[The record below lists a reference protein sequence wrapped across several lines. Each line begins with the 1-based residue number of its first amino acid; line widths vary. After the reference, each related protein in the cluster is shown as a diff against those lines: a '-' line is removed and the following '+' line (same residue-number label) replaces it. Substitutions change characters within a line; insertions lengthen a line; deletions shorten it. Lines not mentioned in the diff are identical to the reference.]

1 MKSVKKFSILTSII
15 LAFSIVFSA
24 TLLSSAED
32 NDSTGYGTKEAGI
45 TLSGG
50 EDTVASRTAINYSS
64 NNFNFNEGL
73 KYFGPVRNASSRPY
87 NTLAEGGVT
96 YDEENGRIKLTYT
109 ETGSHQSWQGY
120 GFQTVPVNI
129 PEAAYGKKVY
139 LKVDAA
145 SDFKTVH
152 MRILIDGEVAKFTN
166 SDYTSNNEEDR
177 KLIYI
182 DSSVLNNASSNEL
195 KSFTI
200 KNNWL
205 QNAEFTIAE
214 GSKTI
219 AFSLFVNNQDNA
231 VSGNCAYF
239 DNFRFIYFDDATNA
253 YYNFDGTRLSGLD
266 NETPYYGTEA
276 DGIVL
281 NSINDN
287 VATRSAIST
296 FDNFDFSKGLVNF
309 APSWLYGSNLK
320 TLAESGIVCEDGML
334 KFNDNGNVAN
344 NGYRGI
350 QSVPVVI
357 PEFAKGKTLH
367 VSLDTAA
374 NMGYFINVLID
385 GEAAKC
391 INKDGTD
398 TNSANMCIQAG
409 DTTNAIG
416 DVANKM
422 LVNTLATDNTGN
434 NVLGIKI
441 PESAQTI
448 AIMIYTPTVRTGNFA
463 YIDNIKFIL
472 SDIGGFI
479 GKYTDLDGR
488 PINNEYGDTNADGV
502 VDIRDL
508 VRMAHYLAD
517 SENRKIYYAAADI
530 DNDKDCDA
538 TDMGNLK
545 KMLLEQTG
553 KTNNSLNGK
562 NYVFLGS
569 SITYGSN
576 SDGWSMADYIDECNG
591 EGTVT
596 KLAVSGTTLATASN
610 VVLSDKTTYDESYVC
625 RLLKAMEDENIKCD
639 HLIVQLSTNDAFANP
654 PKTLGAFSGKGK
666 LADTTTVIG
675 AIEYITAVAKEK
687 WPNAKISFY
696 TGVYTSNNVYK
707 TMVTALNNVKGSD
720 KLNVGVLDLYNDSGM
735 RTLID
740 NDKTSYLKYMNED
753 GLHPTKAGYQEWIGP
768 KFEKYLAQYE

>member
-32 NDSTGYGTKEAGI
+32 NNSTEYGTKEAGI
-45 TLSGG
+45 TLSGAN
-50 EDTVASRTAINYSS
+50 DTVANRKAINYSS

-73 KYFGPVRNASSRPY
+73 KYFGPVRNDSSRTY
-87 NTLAEGGVT
+87 NTLEEGGVT
-96 YDEENGRIKLTYT
+96 YDEANGRLKLTYT
-109 ETGSHQSWQGY
+109 ENGSCQSYQGY

-145 SDFKTVH
+145 SDFKMVQ
-152 MRILIDGEVAKFTN
+152 MRVLIDGKVVT
-166 SDYTSNNEEDR
+166 TSNGINQDGF
-177 KLIYI
+177 YI
-182 DSSVLNNASSNEL
+182 NAETLNNNSSQGL
-195 KSFTI
+195 KSFAVKET
-200 KNNWL
+200 WEYD
-205 QNAEFTIAE
+205 AEFTISE

-219 AFSLFVNNQDNA
+219 AFSLFVNNDSA

-239 DNFRFIYFDDATNA
+239 DNFRFIYFDDETNA
-253 YYNFDGTRLSGLD
+253 YYNFDGTRLSDLN

-276 DGIVL
+276 DGIIL
-281 NSINDN
+281 NSESYNS
-287 VATRSAIST
+287 VISKNPILT

-309 APSWLYGSNLK
+309 APSWLYGSNLC
-320 TLAESGIVCEDGML
+320 TLSESGIVCEDGML
-334 KFNDNGNVAN
+334 KFNDQGKVTSV
-344 NGYRGI
+344 GYRGI

-374 NMGYFINVLID
+374 NMGYVIQVLID

-391 INKDGTD
+391 TNKDGKDTD
-398 TNSANMCIQAG
+398 SANANMYIQAN

-416 DVANKM
+416 DVSNKM
-422 LVNTLATDNTGN
+422 LVNTLATDDLGKD
-434 NVLGIKI
+434 VLGIKI
-441 PESAQTI
+441 PENAKTI
-448 AIMIYTPTVRTGNFA
+448 AIMIFTSTVRSGNFA

-508 VRMAHYLAD
+508 VRMANYLAD

-553 KTNNSLNGK
+553 KTYNSLNGK

-576 SDGWSMADYIDECNG
+576 SNGWSMADYIDECNG

-596 KLAVSGTTLATASN
+596 KLAVSGTTLATALN

-654 PKTLGAFSGKGK
+654 PKTLGAFSGKSK
-666 LADTTTVIG
+666 SADTTTVIG

-687 WPNAKISFY
+687 WPDANISFY

-740 NDKTSYLKYMNED
+740 NDKTSYSEYMASD
-753 GLHPTKAGYQEWIGP
+753 GLHPTEAGYREWIGP
-768 KFEKYLAQYE
+768 KFEEYLAQYE

>member
-50 EDTVASRTAINYSS
+50 EDTVASRTAIDYSS

-96 YDEENGRIKLTYT
+96 YDETNGRIKLTYT
-109 ETGSHQSWQGY
+109 ETGSYQSWQGY

-145 SDFKTVH
+145 SDFTMVQMKV
-152 MRILIDGEVAKFTN
+152 LIDGNVV
-166 SDYTSNNEEDR
+166 DTSNGLKNNS
-177 KLIYI
+177 LYI
-182 DSSVLNNASSNEL
+182 KAETLNNNSSQEL
-195 KSFTI
+195 KSFAVKET
-200 KNNWL
+200 WGYD
-205 QNAEFTIAE
+205 AEFTISE

-219 AFSLFVNNQDNA
+219 AFSLFVNNDSA

-239 DNFRFIYFDDATNA
+239 DNFRFIYFDEATNA

-276 DGIVL
+276 DGIIL
-281 NSINDN
+281 NSESDKS
-287 VATRSAIST
+287 VISKTPILT

-309 APSWLYGSNLK
+309 APSYLWGGNLK

-334 KFNDNGNVAN
+334 KFKDSGNVNTN
-344 NGYRGI
+344 NKYRGI

-357 PEFAKGKTLH
+357 PKFAKGKTLH

-374 NMGYFINVLID
+374 NMGYAIQVLID

-391 INKDGTD
+391 IKADGID
-398 TNSANMCIQAG
+398 ADSTNMWIQAD

-576 SDGWSMADYIDECNG
+576 SNGWSMADYIDECNG

>member
-1 MKSVKKFSILTSII
+1 MKKNLFGKKISILTSVLLVFAII
-15 LAFSIVFSA
+15 SSV
-24 TLLSSAED
+24 TLLSYAEN
-32 NDSTGYGTKEAGI
+32 NDSSEYGTKSEGI
-45 TLSGG
+45 TLSGSD
-50 EDTVASRTAINYSS
+50 DTVANRTAINYSS
-64 NNFNFNEGL
+64 NNFKFNEGL

-96 YDEENGRIKLTYT
+96 YDETNGRLKLNYT
-109 ETGSHQSWQGY
+109 ETGSYSDWQGY

-145 SDFKTVH
+145 SDFKMVQL
-152 MRILIDGEVAKFTN
+152 RVLIDGNVVN
-166 SDYTSNNEEDR
+166 TSNGA
-177 KLIYI
+177 KLEGLYI
-182 DSSVLNNASSNEL
+182 NAESLNNDSSQEL
-195 KSFTI
+195 KSFAV
-200 KNNWL
+200 KNNWT
-205 QNAEFTIAE
+205 NDAEFTIAE

-219 AFSLFVNNQDNA
+219 AFSLFVNNQSNA
-231 VSGNCAYF
+231 ESGNCAYF

-253 YYNFDGTRLSGLD
+253 YYNFDGTRLSGID

-281 NSINDN
+281 NSTNDN

-334 KFNDNGNVAN
+334 KFKDEGKVTSVN
-344 NGYRGI
+344 YRGI

-374 NMGYFINVLID
+374 NMGYMINVLID
-385 GEAAKC
+385 GSAAKC
-391 INKDGTD
+391 IKADGTD
-398 TNSANMCIQAG
+398 TNSANMYIQAN
-409 DTTNAIG
+409 DTTHAIG
-416 DVANKM
+416 DVKNKL
-422 LVNTLATDNTGN
+422 LVNTMVTDNTGS

-441 PESAQTI
+441 PENAQTI
-448 AIMIYTPTVRTGNFA
+448 AILIYTPTVKSGNLA
-463 YIDNIKFIL
+463 YIDNIKFLL

-479 GKYTDLDGR
+479 GKYTDLNGK
-488 PINNEYGDTNADGV
+488 PINNELGDANADGI

-508 VRMAHYLAD
+508 VMTNDYLTD
-517 SENRKIYYAAADI
+517 SVNTNIFFAAADLT
-530 DNDKDCDA
+530 NDKICNES
-538 TDMGNLK
+538 DMAALRTK
-545 KMLLEQTG
+545 LLNAESSA
-553 KTNNSLNGK
+553 NYSLTGK

-596 KLAVSGTTLATASN
+596 KLAVSGTTLSTAASVN
-610 VVLSDKTTYDESYVC
+610 LSDKNTYDNSYVC
-625 RLLKAMEDENIKCD
+625 RLLTAMNETDIKCD

-654 PKTLGAFSGKGK
+654 PKTLGTFSGKGK
-666 LADTTTVIG
+666 SADTTTVIG
-675 AIEYITAVAKEK
+675 AIEYITAAAKEK
-687 WPNAKISFY
+687 WPNAEISFY

-707 TMVTALNNVKGSD
+707 TMVTALNNIKG
-720 KLNVGVLDLYNDSGM
+720 KLNIGVLDLYNDAGM
-735 RTLID
+735 HTLID
-740 NDKTSYLKYMNED
+740 NDKTSYSSYMAAD
-753 GLHPTKAGYQEWIGP
+753 GLHPTEAGYREWIGP
-768 KFEKYLAQYE
+768 KFEKYLASFK

>member
-1 MKSVKKFSILTSII
+1 
-15 LAFSIVFSA
+15 
-24 TLLSSAED
+24 
-32 NDSTGYGTKEAGI
+32 
-45 TLSGG
+45 
-50 EDTVASRTAINYSS
+50 
-64 NNFNFNEGL
+64 
-73 KYFGPVRNASSRPY
+73 
-87 NTLAEGGVT
+87 
-96 YDEENGRIKLTYT
+96 
-109 ETGSHQSWQGY
+109 
-120 GFQTVPVNI
+120 
-129 PEAAYGKKVY
+129 
-139 LKVDAA
+139 
-145 SDFKTVH
+145 
-152 MRILIDGEVAKFTN
+152 
-166 SDYTSNNEEDR
+166 
-177 KLIYI
+177 
-182 DSSVLNNASSNEL
+182 
-195 KSFTI
+195 
-200 KNNWL
+200 
-205 QNAEFTIAE
+205 
-214 GSKTI
+214 
-219 AFSLFVNNQDNA
+219 
-231 VSGNCAYF
+231 
-239 DNFRFIYFDDATNA
+239 
-253 YYNFDGTRLSGLD
+253 
-266 NETPYYGTEA
+266 
-276 DGIVL
+276 
-281 NSINDN
+281 
-287 VATRSAIST
+287 
-296 FDNFDFSKGLVNF
+296 
-309 APSWLYGSNLK
+309 
-320 TLAESGIVCEDGML
+320 ML
-334 KFNDNGNVAN
+334 KFKDQGNVTSVN
-344 NGYRGI
+344 YRGI

-374 NMGYFINVLID
+374 NMGYMIQVLID

-398 TNSANMCIQAG
+398 TNSANMYIQAD

-422 LVNTLATDNTGN
+422 LVNTLATDNLGKD
-434 NVLGIKI
+434 VLGIKI
-441 PESAQTI
+441 PENAQTI
-448 AIMIYTPTVRTGNFA
+448 AIMIYTPTVRKGNFA

-508 VRMAHYLAD
+508 VRMANYLAD

-576 SDGWSMADYIDECNG
+576 SNGWSMADYIDECNG

-735 RTLID
+735 RTLIE
-740 NDKTSYLKYMNED
+740 NDKTSYSKYMASD
-753 GLHPTKAGYQEWIGP
+753 GLHPTEDGYREWIGP
-768 KFEKYLAQYE
+768 KFEEYLAQYE

>member
-50 EDTVASRTAINYSS
+50 EDTVASRTAIDYSS

-109 ETGSHQSWQGY
+109 ETGSYQSWQGY

-145 SDFKTVH
+145 SDFTMVQMKV
-152 MRILIDGEVAKFTN
+152 LIDGNVV
-166 SDYTSNNEEDR
+166 DTSNGLKNNS
-177 KLIYI
+177 LYI
-182 DSSVLNNASSNEL
+182 KAETLNNNSSQEL
-195 KSFTI
+195 KSFAVKET
-200 KNNWL
+200 WGYD
-205 QNAEFTIAE
+205 AEFTISE

-219 AFSLFVNNQDNA
+219 AFSLFVNNDSA

-239 DNFRFIYFDDATNA
+239 DNFRFIYFDEATNA

-276 DGIVL
+276 DGIIL
-281 NSINDN
+281 NSESDKS
-287 VATRSAIST
+287 VISKTPILT

-309 APSWLYGSNLK
+309 APSYLWGGNLK

-334 KFNDNGNVAN
+334 KFKDSGNVNTN
-344 NGYRGI
+344 NKYRGI

-357 PEFAKGKTLH
+357 PKFAKGKTLH

-374 NMGYFINVLID
+374 NMGYAIQVLID

-391 INKDGTD
+391 IKADGID
-398 TNSANMCIQAG
+398 ADSTNMWIQAD

-576 SDGWSMADYIDECNG
+576 SNGWSMADYIDECNG

>member
-1 MKSVKKFSILTSII
+1 MKKNLFGKKISILTSVLLVFAII
-15 LAFSIVFSA
+15 SSV

-32 NDSTGYGTKEAGI
+32 NDSSVYGTKTEGI
-45 TLSGG
+45 TLSGS
-50 EDTVASRTAINYSS
+50 EDTAANRTAINYSS

-96 YDEENGRIKLTYT
+96 YDEANGRLKLTYT
-109 ETGSHQSWQGY
+109 ENGSYQIHQGY

-145 SDFKTVH
+145 SDFKMVQ
-152 MRILIDGEVAKFTN
+152 MRVLIDGEVVN
-166 SDYTSNNEEDR
+166 TSNGA
-177 KLIYI
+177 KLEGLYI
-182 DSSVLNNASSNEL
+182 NASDLNNDSNQAL
-195 KSFTI
+195 KSFAV
-200 KNNWL
+200 KNNWT
-205 QNAEFTIAE
+205 NDAEFIIAE

-276 DGIVL
+276 DGIIL
-281 NSINDN
+281 NSTNDN
-287 VATRSAIST
+287 VKSRSAIST

-309 APSWLYGSNLK
+309 APSWLYGSNLR
-320 TLAESGIVCEDGML
+320 TLSESGIVCEDGML
-334 KFNDNGNVAN
+334 KFKDQGSVTPVN
-344 NGYRGI
+344 YRGI

-374 NMGYFINVLID
+374 NMGYMIQVLID

-398 TNSANMCIQAG
+398 TNSANMFIQAD

-416 DVANKM
+416 DVSNKM
-422 LVNTLATDNTGN
+422 LVNTLATDNIGN

-441 PESAQTI
+441 PENAQTI
-448 AIMIYTPTVRTGNFA
+448 AILIYTPTVKTGNFA
-463 YIDNIKFIL
+463 YIDNIKLLL

-479 GKYTDLDGR
+479 GKYTDLEGK
-488 PINNEYGDTNADGV
+488 PINNELGDANADGI

-508 VRMAHYLAD
+508 VKTNDYLTD
-517 SENRKIYYAAADI
+517 SANTNIFFAAADLT
-530 DNDKDCDA
+530 NDKICNES
-538 TDMGNLK
+538 DMAALRTK
-545 KMLLEQTG
+545 LLNAESSA
-553 KTNNSLNGK
+553 NYSLTGK

-596 KLAVSGTTLATASN
+596 KLAVSGTTLSTAASVN
-610 VVLSDKTTYDESYVC
+610 LSDKNTYDNSYVC
-625 RLLKAMEDENIKCD
+625 RLLTAMDDSAIKCD

-654 PKTLGAFSGKGK
+654 PKTLGNYTGNGKS
-666 LADTTTVIG
+666 ADTTTVIG
-675 AIEYITAVAKEK
+675 AIEYITAAAREK
-687 WPNAKISFY
+687 WPNAEISFY

-707 TMVTALNNVKGSD
+707 TMVTALNNIKGSD
-720 KLNVGVLDLYNDSGM
+720 KLNIGVLDLYNDAGM
-735 RTLID
+735 HTLID
-740 NDKTSYLKYMNED
+740 NDKTSYSNYMAAD

-768 KFEKYLAQYE
+768 KFEKYLASFK

>member
-1 MKSVKKFSILTSII
+1 MKKELLSKKIPILTSILLVFAI
-15 LAFSIVFSA
+15 LSSFS
-24 TLLSSAED
+24 LLSSAED
-32 NDSTGYGTKEAGI
+32 DVDDYYGTVADGI
-45 TLSGG
+45 TLSGTN
-50 EDTVASRTAINYSS
+50 DSVANKTAIDFSLNNYDFKS
-64 NNFNFNEGL
+64 GL
-73 KYFGPVRNASSRPY
+73 KYFGPVSHNGSIKKSS
-87 NTLAEGGVT
+87 LAENGVT
-96 YDEENGRIKLTYT
+96 YDAENGRIKLSYINNTN
-109 ETGSHQSWQGY
+109 QQAWDFY
-120 GFQTVPVNI
+120 GFESVPMKI
-129 PEAAYGKKVY
+129 PETAKGKDVY

-145 SDFKTVH
+145 SDLTTVQV
-152 MRILIDGEVAKFTN
+152 RVLIDGNVINTN
-166 SDYTSNNEEDR
+166 VGNVNARISKSA
-177 KLIYI
+177 
-182 DSSVLNNASSNEL
+182 LNNTSGNNL
-195 KSFTI
+195 KSFTV
-200 KNNWL
+200 
-205 QNAEFTIAE
+205 QNDWNSESKFTIPE
-214 GSKTI
+214 NGGTI
-219 AFSLFVNNQDNA
+219 AFRIMVNNQLISA
-231 VSGNCAYF
+231 GELAYF
-239 DNFRFIYFDDATNA
+239 DNFRFIYESNGSFYT
-253 YYNFDGTRLSGLD
+253 FDGTRLSGLD

-276 DGIVL
+276 DGIIL

-287 VATRSAIST
+287 VKSRSAIST

-309 APSWLYGSNLK
+309 APSWLYGSNLR
-320 TLAESGIVCEDGML
+320 TLFESGIVCEDGML
-334 KFNDNGNVAN
+334 KFNDNGKVAN

-374 NMGYFINVLID
+374 NMGYAIQVLID

-391 INKDGTD
+391 IKADGID
-398 TNSANMCIQAG
+398 ADSANMWIQAD

-416 DVANKM
+416 DVSNKM

-441 PESAQTI
+441 PENAQTI
-448 AIMIYTPTVRTGNFA
+448 AILIYTPTVKTGNFA

-508 VRMAHYLAD
+508 VRMANYLAD

-538 TDMGNLK
+538 ADMGNLK

-576 SDGWSMADYIDECNG
+576 SKGWSMADYIDECNG

-625 RLLKAMEDENIKCD
+625 RLLKAMEDGNIKCD

-666 LADTTTVIG
+666 SADTTTVIG

-707 TMVTALNNVKGSD
+707 TMVSALNGIKDDLGI
-720 KLNVGVLDLYNDSGM
+720 GILDLYNDSGM

-740 NDKTSYLKYMNED
+740 NDKTSYSKYMASD
-753 GLHPTKAGYQEWIGP
+753 GLHPTEDGYREWIGP
-768 KFEKYLAQYE
+768 KFEEYLAQYE